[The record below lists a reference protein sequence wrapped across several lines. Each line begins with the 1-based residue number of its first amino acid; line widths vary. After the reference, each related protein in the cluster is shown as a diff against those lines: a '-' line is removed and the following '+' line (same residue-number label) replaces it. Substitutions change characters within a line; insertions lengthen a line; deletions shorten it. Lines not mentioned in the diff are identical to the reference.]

1 MLMDKVTEMVA
12 HMIGIFHI
20 TLEEERM
27 RDVYDKFSAL
37 KAKDP
42 DLDDTQA
49 VALRF
54 SAKYDLGDFNPGLIY
69 VPFAPAGPF
78 VSAPDPLFFDALFP
92 VWYQS
97 PFYGLAA
104 NTVPAAFPLFG
115 AGRPLLTLEPPSS
128 VVVLTYQSAFLY
140 DNDTLRMTDSGIEFV
155 DPAVFLAELQQ
166 YEMIATA
173 IAAPVSAKMV
183 APGETVTEDAIALH
197 AQVGS
202 TAPTT
207 LTGVAATVLHGV
219 DAIGLHVNGEAADEA
234 PELADLMPAFMAPD
248 DAEETATD
256 DEDASDSTSE
266 DAADDAAA
274 DYEFPDP
281 FEGLGG
287 SSTDN
292 SLFEVD
298 EGHLVVSGA
307 NLVVNEVSI
316 TTAWLDAS
324 VISVMGD
331 VVNLNM
337 ISQINVLVDHD
348 LGSIG
353 EVVGSV
359 AMNAATFAF
368 TSTAPVPEEGA
379 EASEDTGDLGL
390 PVNWAVT
397 RIDGDL
403 FSVNQ
408 VSQYTFQT
416 DNDIAEITFNGS
428 NTYIGLGDN
437 TVINLT
443 NLSELG
449 FGYDLIVV
457 GGSMISINWINQI
470 NVLIDNDT
478 MTYSGMTP
486 TSMLGGDNLLF
497 NGASITSSG
506 VDAYG
511 EMQDNFASA
520 ADSFA
525 DGATS
530 INAGLAQDSV
540 FEGIDILRVLYIEG
554 DYTTIN
560 WIEQTNVLGD
570 SDQVH
575 LALDDFTAQ
584 NGGEV
589 NVITGSNATINLA
602 TITDYG
608 VDSNVMVGG
617 EVYDDALLYQAELID
632 TDADPLGVDMPA
644 LASEAVVFLADDMLT
659 PDNGPVDVPI
669 VATAPESTASPDMMQ
684 TMLA

>member
-27 RDVYDKFSAL
+27 RDVYDKFNAL

-42 DLDDTQA
+42 DLDDTQT

-54 SAKYDLGDFNPGLIY
+54 SAKYDLDDFNPGLIY

-78 VSAPDPLFFDALFP
+78 VSAPDPLFFDTLFP

-97 PFYGLAA
+97 PFFGLVAH
-104 NTVPAAFPLFG
+104 TVPIAFPLYG
-115 AGRPLLTLEPPSS
+115 AGRPLLTLEPPAS

-140 DNDTLRMTDSGIEFV
+140 DNDTLRMTDSGMEFV

-166 YEMIATA
+166 YEMIAQA
-173 IAAPVSAKMV
+173 IAAPLSAKMV
-183 APGETVTEDAIALH
+183 TPGETANEDAIALH
-197 AQVGS
+197 ANVG
-202 TAPTT
+202 AVEATT

-219 DAIGLHVNGEAADEA
+219 DAIGLHVDGETVDEA
-234 PELADLMPAFMAPD
+234 PDLEDLMPAFMAPD
-248 DAEETATD
+248 DEDETAENGESTGD
-256 DEDASDSTSE
+256 LTAEDEADDST
-266 DAADDAAA
+266 A

-281 FEGLGG
+281 FEGLGA
-287 SSTDN
+287 SSTDG
-292 SLFEVD
+292 SLFDVD
-298 EGHLVVSGA
+298 DGHLVVTGG
-307 NLVVNEVSI
+307 NLVVNEASI
-316 TTAWLDAS
+316 TAAWLDAS

-331 VVNLNM
+331 VVNLNV

-368 TSTAPVPEEGA
+368 TSTAPVPEDGA
-379 EASEDTGDLGL
+379 ETSEETGDLGL
-390 PVNWAVT
+390 PLNWAVT

-416 DNDIAEITFNGS
+416 DNDIAEISFSGS
-428 NTYIGLGDN
+428 NTYIGMGDN

-470 NVLIDNDT
+470 NVMIDNDT

-520 ADSFA
+520 ADAFA
-525 DGATS
+525 AGGTS
-530 INAGLAQDSV
+530 LGESVAHDSV

-575 LALDDFTAQ
+575 LALDDFAAAT
-584 NGGEV
+584 GGEV
-589 NVITGSNATINLA
+589 NVITGSNAAINLA
-602 TITDYG
+602 GITDYG

-617 EVYDDALLYQAELID
+617 DVYDDALLYQAELID
-632 TDADPLGVDMPA
+632 TDADPLGVNMPA

-659 PDNGPVDVPI
+659 PDTGSVDVPI
-669 VATAPESTASPDMMQ
+669 VATAPESTASSDMMQ

>member
-1 MLMDKVTEMVA
+1 
-12 HMIGIFHI
+12 
-20 TLEEERM
+20 
-27 RDVYDKFSAL
+27 
-37 KAKDP
+37 
-42 DLDDTQA
+42 
-49 VALRF
+49 
-54 SAKYDLGDFNPGLIY
+54 
-69 VPFAPAGPF
+69 
-78 VSAPDPLFFDALFP
+78 
-92 VWYQS
+92 
-97 PFYGLAA
+97 
-104 NTVPAAFPLFG
+104 
-115 AGRPLLTLEPPSS
+115 
-128 VVVLTYQSAFLY
+128 
-140 DNDTLRMTDSGIEFV
+140 
-155 DPAVFLAELQQ
+155 
-166 YEMIATA
+166 
-173 IAAPVSAKMV
+173 
-183 APGETVTEDAIALH
+183 
-197 AQVGS
+197 
-202 TAPTT
+202 
-207 LTGVAATVLHGV
+207 
-219 DAIGLHVNGEAADEA
+219 
-234 PELADLMPAFMAPD
+234 MPAFMAPD

-331 VVNLNM
+331 VVNLNV
-337 ISQINVLVDHD
+337 ISQVNVLVDHD

-379 EASEDTGDLGL
+379 ETSEDTGDLGL

-470 NVLIDNDT
+470 NVMIDNDT